1 MTNNYKPNS
10 HLSKN
15 KEKETEVKKEKLEK
29 IVTGKVKAKKKN
41 TFLSLFLSEDVT
53 DVKSYIINEVLIP
66 TTKRAISDIVTNGID
81 MLLGFDTTKKRG
93 KTNASR
99 VSYRDYYDRD
109 DRGRD
114 NDRSR
119 ARTTGYSYDDII
131 LESIREAEMV
141 LDKLDEILEIY
152 GLVSVADLY
161 DIVGVTGN
169 YTDNKYGWTDLRSAT
184 YSRVRDGYILK
195 MPRAIPL
202 N

>member
-1 MTNNYKPNS
+1 MENNYKPNS
-10 HLSKN
+10 HLSKS
-15 KEKETEVKKEKLEK
+15 KEKATEVKKEKLEK
-29 IVTGKVKAKKKN
+29 VVKGKVKTKKKN

-53 DVKSYIINEVLIP
+53 DIKSYIVNEVLIP

-81 MLLGFDTTKKRG
+81 MLLGFDTKKRS

-99 VSYRDYYDRD
+99 VSYREYYDRD
-109 DRGRD
+109 DRSRD
-114 NDRSR
+114 RDRSR
-119 ARTTGYSYDDII
+119 PRTTGYNYDDII
-131 LESIREAEMV
+131 LETISEAETV
-141 LDKLDEILEIY
+141 LDKLDEILEVY

-161 DIVGVTGN
+161 DIVGITGN
-169 YTDNKYGWTDLRSAT
+169 YTDNKYGWTDLRNAS